1 MHSFDLVASA
11 PGVVA
16 CNMASVPLDDAS
28 VGAAVFSLA
37 LMGTDYGAF
46 LLEAKRVSDEGGG
59 VFWTMRVWGQRCSRS
74 LALMGMDYR
83 AFLLEAKRVSKD
95 IGRACSPALTCA
107 ELDRMTDPC
116 RALINGWGLPSF
128 PLQVLKPGGWLWIA
142 EVSPAPTRG
151 PAAGWMGRQE
161 DWAEGKHWDIGY
173 VGFVVGT
180 RFWTTGQWLL

>member
-1 MHSFDLVASA
+1 
-11 PGVVA
+11 
-16 CNMASVPLDDAS
+16 MASVPLDDAS

-107 ELDRMTDPC
+107 ELD
-116 RALINGWGLPSF
+116 
-128 PLQVLKPGGWLWIA
+128 
-142 EVSPAPTRG
+142 
-151 PAAGWMGRQE
+151 
-161 DWAEGKHWDIGY
+161 
-173 VGFVVGT
+173 
-180 RFWTTGQWLL
+180 